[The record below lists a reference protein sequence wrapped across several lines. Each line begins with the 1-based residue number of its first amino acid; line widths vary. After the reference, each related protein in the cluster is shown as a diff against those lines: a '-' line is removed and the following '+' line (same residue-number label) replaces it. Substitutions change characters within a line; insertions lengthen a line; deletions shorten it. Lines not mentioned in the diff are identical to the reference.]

1 MRMRDR
7 GSRGCRFVLRAAL
20 MVLVIAVL
28 TAFAPTPAGAEGEPV
43 PPFEDETW
51 RIDIRHNDEYWLNVR
66 YKVFPPG
73 WSFDDGGF
81 SGAHVTGHS
90 GCGDAYTPMLLNTVY
105 AAEGEHEII
114 VYFGGHCTHV
124 GDAGEETKYDRYPN
138 GTQIFVDATLEHFLP
153 GEMAASETIYASST
167 VVVTGDAP
175 PPISLGAIAVSGVA
189 PEAVAPDTTTDSITS
204 TQADDVAIGGSNG
217 EALDSTTVG
226 TTESEVADDDTGLAI
241 GGIILAVALLLGV
254 GAAILLARRLLGH
267 GKAPLEQ
274 EARERDVRASER
286 AAQEAA
292 QAGSAWFQEQATHV
306 IEPGQIVYVVN
317 PKSIERAKALG
328 KEIPPS
334 MEASLPLSL
343 EPIPG
348 DPAHPDEEG
357 PIVRAVVRDGVTVMC
372 DPDHPDIAVLRTGA
386 QIWVQPEQLTP
397 LPSDEFTPTHE
408 LIGTGYIE
416 GRGKNL
422 VFAYQPGTPV
432 QVITT
437 TGDQTLVRVDANT
450 EIWIPRSNVG
460 PATARVDPP
469 LAG

>member
-1 MRMRDR
+1 
-7 GSRGCRFVLRAAL
+7 
-20 MVLVIAVL
+20 MVFAIAVL
-28 TAFAPTPAGAEGEPV
+28 TAFASAPASAEGEPV

-51 RIDIRHNDEYWLNVR
+51 RIDITHSDEYWLNVR
-66 YKVFPPG
+66 YNVYAPG
-73 WSFDDGGF
+73 WDFDDGGF

-90 GCGDAYTPMLLNTVY
+90 GCGDAYAPMLLNTTY

-153 GEMAASETIYASST
+153 GEIAASETIHASST

-175 PPISLGAIAVSGVA
+175 PPISLGAIAVSGA
-189 PEAVAPDTTTDSITS
+189 EPEAVAPDTTTNSSTS
-204 TQADDVAIGGSNG
+204 TEANDVATGGSNE
-217 EALDSTTVG
+217 EALDSTTIG

-241 GGIILAVALLLGV
+241 GGIILAVALILGV

-267 GKAPLEQ
+267 GRAPLGQ
-274 EARERDVRASER
+274 ETRERDVRASER

-306 IEPGQIVYVVN
+306 IEPGQIVHVTN
-317 PKSIERAKALG
+317 PKNIERAKAEG
-328 KEIPPS
+328 KELPPG

-348 DPAHPDEEG
+348 DPAHPYEEG
-357 PIVRAVVRDGVTVMC
+357 PLVRAIARDGLTVVY
-372 DPDHPDIAVLRTGA
+372 DPDHPGVAVLRSGA

-416 GRGKNL
+416 GRTKNQ
-422 VFAYQPGTPV
+422 VIAYQPGTPV
-432 QVITT
+432 QVVTT

-460 PATARVDPP
+460 PATARIDPP
-469 LAG
+469 PAG